1 MWSTKTLA
9 PWHSVDVGW
18 IVWAK
23 ASTSWLWKTYAMLA
37 SSTPTHRC
45 VMSRAATQHSLS
57 ILSSC
62 VQPARRF
69 FLVEMIINAFI
80 GQDAEVSLSF
90 FCDSWLA
97 HISYPIMLISVT
109 CNTLMIAKIFFPSY
123 WQGGVFFFNCLF
135 LLHNLQKLLCYC
147 IWTCTF
153 FQFYFL
159 KCEKEYFEKRAFL

>member
-23 ASTSWLWKTYAMLA
+23 ASTSWLWKTCAMLA
-37 SSTPTHRC
+37 SSTPIHRC

-57 ILSSC
+57 TLSSC

-109 CNTLMIAKIFFPSY
+109 CNTLMIAKIFFPFILAG
-123 WQGGVFFFNCLF
+123 WCIFF
-135 LLHNLQKLLCYC
+135 
-147 IWTCTF
+147 
-153 FQFYFL
+153 
-159 KCEKEYFEKRAFL
+159 